1 MRGILA
7 GCLAGSD
14 FIGCS
19 ACGISFLRGRDVPQK
34 SPKTDGTEVFAAKG
48 SFHHEKYG
56 DFMGFQQQN
65 WGLTMKNAKN
75 SHFSNRQSCADG
87 LPADLQKTMDQRE
100 VDGATWVDWWPVGGS
115 GGYLGGP

>member
-34 SPKTDGTEVFAAKG
+34 TLKTDGTSEDFAAKG
-48 SFHHEKYG
+48 SFHHKIW
-56 DFMGFQQQN
+56 GFH
-65 WGLTMKNAKN
+65 GI
-75 SHFSNRQSCADG
+75 S
-87 LPADLQKTMDQRE
+87 
-100 VDGATWVDWWPVGGS
+100 ATE
-115 GGYLGGP
+115 LGV

>member
-34 SPKTDGTEVFAAKG
+34 SPKTDGTSEDFAAKG
-48 SFHHEKYG
+48 SFHHENMG
-56 DFMGFQQQN
+56 ISWDFSNRTG
-65 WGLTMKNAKN
+65 GLTMKNG
-75 SHFSNRQSCADG
+75 HFSNRQSCADG